1 MWCGSSYVRARL
13 NTWLCDATVYNNK
26 ERKTKRVHEANWE
39 PLTISLRWSLRLLK
53 IKAVDGDGA
62 AVYLGNVPPVLAGG
76 TLGTRPSALAAVA
89 SFKADGEGA
98 DGRALW
104 WLLAGDTA
112 LT

>member
-1 MWCGSSYVRARL
+1 M
-13 NTWLCDATVYNNK
+13 
-26 ERKTKRVHEANWE
+26 
-39 PLTISLRWSLRLLK
+39 LK

-76 TLGTRPSALAAVA
+76 TLGTRPSAVAAVA